1 MDVGVLGSGA
11 IVPVALASM
20 EAVPGIRVKALWCRE
35 HSRQRGEA
43 LAREYG
49 ISQVFTDLESLF
61 REGGVDTV
69 YIALVNPVH
78 YAYARAALLAGK
90 NVILEKPFCPSFAQA
105 QDLAELARRQGLFL
119 LEAMPLWHGALF
131 RKVRELVPRLGPIRV
146 VQCNYS
152 QYSSRY
158 DRYLQKEVL
167 PAFDPAAFGGAL
179 YDLDVYNIAFAAGLF
194 GGRKKWP
201 MPPTGDGM
209 GWIPPGCCSCSIPG
223 SRPCSPPPRIPTAPL
238 FSRSREKKA
247 G

>member
-49 ISQVFTDLESLF
+49 IFQVFTDLESLF

-90 NVILEKPFCPSFAQA
+90 
-105 QDLAELARRQGLFL
+105 
-119 LEAMPLWHGALF
+119 
-131 RKVRELVPRLGPIRV
+131 
-146 VQCNYS
+146 
-152 QYSSRY
+152 
-158 DRYLQKEVL
+158 
-167 PAFDPAAFGGAL
+167 
-179 YDLDVYNIAFAAGLF
+179 
-194 GGRKKWP
+194 
-201 MPPTGDGM
+201 T
-209 GWIPPGCCSCSIPG
+209 
-223 SRPCSPPPRIPTAPL
+223 
-238 FSRSREKKA
+238 
-247 G
+247 